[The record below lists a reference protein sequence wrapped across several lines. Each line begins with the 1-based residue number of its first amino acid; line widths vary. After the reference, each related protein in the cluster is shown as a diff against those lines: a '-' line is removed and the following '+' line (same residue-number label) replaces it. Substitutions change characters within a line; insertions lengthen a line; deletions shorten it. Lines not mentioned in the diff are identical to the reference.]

1 MSTDDVTELTMV
13 RDPAD
18 RAGRDPYPAHGA
30 DRGPVPADLAD
41 RVRGPVLTPG
51 QPGYAEE
58 LAGFNLLSEQR
69 PAVVVGATGAADVRA
84 AVRSAASAGMAVGV
98 QATGH
103 GQVRSADGQMVI
115 TTGRMQ
121 GVRIDP
127 ARRTVRIGAGV
138 RWEQVIHEAAGFGL
152 APLNGSSPLVGAVG
166 FTLGGGLGVLGRTFG
181 YAADHVQALDLVTA
195 DGALVEVTEHAEP
208 DLFWALRGGK
218 GNFGVVTSME
228 IALME
233 VPRLYGG
240 TLIYD
245 GALAGRVAQAWLEW
259 TASAPREVT
268 SSLALIRYPDAIG
281 LPPQLRGR
289 FRVAIRIAYV
299 GTAAE
304 GKQLVAPLRSVAPR
318 VLDSVRDMPYAEVA
332 SIYADPTEPYS
343 FHERTAMLR
352 ALDEDAV
359 DRMLELAGPAA
370 GCQVDLVE
378 LRHLGG
384 ALAEPPRV
392 PSAVRQRDAAYCLFL
407 CASGGQDAAGLSQA
421 DRLLARMAPWAT
433 GGRYL
438 NFLDSSAD
446 DAQIA
451 SAYDTAAYERLAR
464 LKAVHDPGNVFRLT
478 HNIPPA
484 AHR

>member
-1 MSTDDVTELTMV
+1 MSTDDMTELSTG
-13 RDPAD
+13 RDPAGL
-18 RAGRDPYPAHGA
+18 AGRDPYPAPGA

-41 RVRGPVLTPG
+41 HVRGPVLTPG
-51 QPGYAEE
+51 RPGYREE

-84 AVRSAASAGMAVGV
+84 AVRSAASVGMAVGV

-103 GQVRSADGQMVI
+103 GQVRSAEGQMMI
-115 TTGRMQ
+115 TTERMG

-127 ARRTVRIGAGV
+127 VRRTARVGAGV
-138 RWEQVIHEAAGFGL
+138 RWEQVIHEAAEFGL

-181 YAADHVQALDLVTA
+181 YAADHVHALDLVTA
-195 DGALVEVTEHAEP
+195 DGTLIEVTGSTES

-245 GALAGRVAQAWLEW
+245 GALARPVAQAWREW
-259 TASAPREVT
+259 TASIPRELT
-268 SSLALIRYPDAIG
+268 SSLALIRYPDAAG
-281 LPPQLRGR
+281 LPPELRGR
-289 FRVAIRIAYV
+289 FRVAVRIAYV
-299 GTAAE
+299 GPAAVGE
-304 GKQLVAPLRSVAPR
+304 PLVAPLRSVGPR

-332 SIYADPTEPYS
+332 SIYADPTEPYP

-370 GCQVDLVE
+370 DCPVDLVE

-392 PSAVRQRDAAYCLFL
+392 PSAVRQREAAYCLFL
-407 CASGGQDAAGLSQA
+407 CTGGGPDVAGVA
-421 DRLLARMAPWAT
+421 HAERLLARMAPWAT

-451 SAYDTAAYERLAR
+451 SAYDAAAYERLTR
-464 LKAVHDPGNVFRLT
+464 LKAVHDPHNLFRLT
-478 HNIPPA
+478 HNIVPA